1 MIIKMN
7 NTNEYIHFNKSDYT
21 CLKHYYEELMR
32 IKFNRKINSMN
43 TIDDLKQ
50 KLKQLRK

>member
-7 NTNEYIHFNKSDYT
+7 GEYIHFNKSDFT

-32 IKFNRKINSMN
+32 IKFGRKINSVN
-43 TIDDLKQ
+43 TIDELKH